1 MLLDA
6 REIISSDYLQ
16 AKQGGR
22 YRIYLQWFCDE
33 VEFLGYEY
41 RAREEAAA
49 AILGRG
55 LVKNIR
61 SRVVKLKV
69 GKERLVGMRAKD
81 DGRVQKERS
90 IKLKL
95 RLWKVAVEG

>member
-1 MLLDA
+1 MLVNA
-6 REIISSDYLQ
+6 REIISPDYLQ

-22 YRIYLQWFCDE
+22 YRRCLQWFCDE

-61 SRVVKLKV
+61 PRVVKVKV
-69 GKERLVGMRAKD
+69 GKERMTDLRRRKD
-81 DGRVQKERS
+81 SRGEKERS
-90 IKLKL
+90 MKLKL
-95 RLWKVAVEG
+95 RLWKDAVEE